1 MSYLNWLFSEP
12 LPPGT
17 DAPDFTLS
25 DQKGAQVSLA
35 QYRGNK
41 NVVLVFYPGD
51 NTTIC
56 TKQLCEF
63 RDEWALVEAK
73 DAVVLGINPQNR
85 ASHLKFAEQQK
96 YPFPLLVDEGKQVA
110 SLYRASGL
118 IVKRTV
124 YLIGKDGKIHYSQR
138 GKPEPRVVLAAIA
151 G

>member
-56 TKQLCEF
+56 TK
-63 RDEWALVEAK
+63 
-73 DAVVLGINPQNR
+73 
-85 ASHLKFAEQQK
+85 
-96 YPFPLLVDEGKQVA
+96 
-110 SLYRASGL
+110 
-118 IVKRTV
+118 
-124 YLIGKDGKIHYSQR
+124 
-138 GKPEPRVVLAAIA
+138 
-151 G
+151 